1 VLATDVSFVET
12 GWGTSAAAP
21 IVTASPAEL
30 RSREFEA
37 GSMAPKIEAACRFVE
52 RTGCSAAIGS
62 LAELEAVIRGKAG
75 TQIAARHLAVETA

>member
-1 VLATDVSFVET
+1 
-12 GWGTSAAAP
+12 
-21 IVTASPAEL
+21 
-30 RSREFEA
+30 
-37 GSMAPKIEAACRFVE
+37 MAPKIEAACRFVE